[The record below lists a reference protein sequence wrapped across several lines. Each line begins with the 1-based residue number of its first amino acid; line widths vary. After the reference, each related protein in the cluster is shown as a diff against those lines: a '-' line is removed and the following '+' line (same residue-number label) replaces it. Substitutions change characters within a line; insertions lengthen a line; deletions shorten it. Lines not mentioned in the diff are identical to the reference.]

1 MADDGEH
8 SLFSASGADGWSV
21 CWGKP
26 AMEEGRKA
34 STNYADEGTAA
45 HDLAARVL
53 GDRIKGGDD
62 TAAAHLGEKITVKRD
77 GGSRTFTVSAEMAE
91 HVDDYVDRCM
101 LLSDG
106 ALARGVE
113 QRVSYHTHLGVQA
126 SLAFGTTDFWAL
138 MPDGRLIIVDLKYGA
153 GVTVYADGFQ
163 GRLYAAGSMWELDYL
178 GDVTRVNIAII
189 QPRKE
194 WFDEIE
200 LDAEVLVAE
209 VAQLRAAVPHVLE
222 AISLAREWREAGASD
237 LEVGAKLGEL
247 NYLKSSDKACR
258 FCDAKAVCPVKIGDV
273 TEAFAGRR
281 STAADFEDLT
291 ANTVTVDGREQVA
304 EYGANFLAFAA
315 SRLAAIDEW
324 TKAVRAEIDRRV
336 LIKGEKI
343 DGFKVVAGKRG
354 ARKWTDETDVLMH
367 IQAKVPKEHHPLLF
381 KQDLKTPTQ
390 LEKALKNNPDTWQ
403 GLQAFITQD
412 EGKPSV
418 VPETDT
424 RAAIQHKALAHD
436 FEDLT
441 QQPAADG
448 RAAVRT
454 EQHPFR

>member
-26 AMEEGRKA
+26 ALEEGRKA
-34 STNYADEGTAA
+34 STSYADEGTAA

-53 GDRIKGGDD
+53 RNRIDGGSD

-153 GVTVYADGFQ
+153 GVTVYADGYQ

-209 VAQLRAAVPHVLE
+209 VAQLREAVPHVLE
-222 AISLAREWREAGASD
+222 AIRMAREWRAAGASD

-258 FCDAKAVCPVKIGDV
+258 FCDAKAVCPVKIGDA
-273 TEAFAGRR
+273 TEAFAGKR
-281 STAADFEDLT
+281 STADDFEDL
-291 ANTVTVDGREQVA
+291 TVDGREQVA
-304 EYGANFLAFAA
+304 EYGANYLTMAFE
-315 SRLAAIDEW
+315 RLEAVEQW
-324 TKAVRAEIDRRV
+324 SKAVRAEIDRRV
-336 LIKGEKI
+336 LIKGESFP
-343 DGFKVVAGKRG
+343 GVKVVAGKRG
-354 ARKWTDETDVLMH
+354 ARKWTDETDVLLH
-367 IQAKVPKEHHPLLF
+367 VKAKVPNEHHPLLF

-403 GLQAFITQD
+403 ALQAFITQD
-412 EGKPSV
+412 EGKPAV
-418 VPETDT
+418 VPESDT
-424 RAAIQHKALAHD
+424 RAAVQHKALAHE

-448 RAAVRT
+448 RAVVRT
-454 EQHPFR
+454 DPHPFR